1 MFWDINSMYVSTYNE
16 KFPTGLGFKWIL
28 EENSDFLKKTLL
40 TKKNISISSIEW
52 ISTIQQSSKFIDK
65 QGKRCK
71 IRYGWNSEECSIGPY
86 SVDGLC
92 LGSGL
97 LRGRYKVSIGFDSKF
112 IDNLTSRS
120 RTRCK
125 CQFSDIVTR
134 YPLTDTRDRLYNNC
148 NKNTF

>member
-1 MFWDINSMYVSTYNE
+1 MFWDINSMYVSTYKE
-16 KFPTGLGFKWIL
+16 RFPTGLGFKWIL

-92 LGSGL
+92 RVDDQLYILEFNGC
-97 LRGRYKVSIGFDSKF
+97 KF
-112 IDNLTSRS
+112 HQ
-120 RTRCK
+120 
-125 CQFSDIVTR
+125 CQ
-134 YPLTDTRDRLYNNC
+134 NC
-148 NKNTF
+148 EIKQFENKNIEVCYIELNFNSVEF